1 MLKIYE
7 YGGLTFQYEEG
18 EQPAGATEVNADEAE
33 RPKAR
38 KTATKQV
45 KPLDK

>member
-1 MLKIYE
+1 MLKVYE
-7 YGGLTFQYEEG
+7 CGGLTYQYEEG
-18 EQPAGATEVNADEAE
+18 EQPAGATEVKADEVE

>member
-1 MLKIYE
+1 MLKVYE
-7 YGGLTFQYEEG
+7 YGGMTYQFEEG
-18 EQPAGATEVNADEAE
+18 EQPAGATEVKADDGE

>member
-1 MLKIYE
+1 MLKVYE
-7 YGGLTFQYEEG
+7 YGGLRFQYEEG
-18 EQPAGATEVNADEAE
+18 EQPSGAIEVKAEECE

>member
-18 EQPAGATEVNADEAE
+18 EQPDGATEVKADEGE

-45 KPLDK
+45 KPLNK

>member
-1 MLKIYE
+1 MLKVYE
-7 YGGLTFQYEEG
+7 YGGLTYQFEEG
-18 EQPAGATEVNADEAE
+18 TQPAGAVEVKTDEGE

-38 KTATKQV
+38 KTANKQV

>member
-1 MLKIYE
+1 MLKVYE
-7 YGGLTFQYEEG
+7 YGGLTYQFEEG
-18 EQPAGATEVNADEAE
+18 EQPAGAVEVKTDEGE

-38 KTATKQV
+38 KTANKQV